1 MAATPLSTQPS
12 IDISPVSNVQNHK
25 TGAEGTVQDAVVTYT
40 QSIDWIAHVADIGQ
54 LSGAARLN
62 VIEKASNL
70 LLYVPA
76 ALPGFDGLQPAEG
89 SLRVGELR
97 QALPHYLSELAF

>member
-1 MAATPLSTQPS
+1 MPRA
-12 IDISPVSNVQNHK
+12 
-25 TGAEGTVQDAVVTYT
+25 VQDAVVTCT
-40 QSIDWIAHVADIGQ
+40 QSVDGIAPIADIGQ

-62 VIEKASNL
+62 VIEKASYP

-76 ALPGFDGLQPAEG
+76 ALPGFDGIQPTEG

-97 QALPHYLSELAF
+97 QALPHYLSELAL

>member
-1 MAATPLSTQPS
+1 MASTQPS
-12 IDISPVSNVQNHK
+12 INLSPVSNVEDHEA
-25 TGAEGTVQDAVVTYT
+25 GAEGTVQDAVVSYT
-40 QSIDWIAHVADIGQ
+40 QSIDWIAHIADIGQ
-54 LSGAARLN
+54 LPGAARLN
-62 VIEKASNL
+62 VIEKASDL

-76 ALPGFDGLQPAEG
+76 ALPGFDGIQTSEG